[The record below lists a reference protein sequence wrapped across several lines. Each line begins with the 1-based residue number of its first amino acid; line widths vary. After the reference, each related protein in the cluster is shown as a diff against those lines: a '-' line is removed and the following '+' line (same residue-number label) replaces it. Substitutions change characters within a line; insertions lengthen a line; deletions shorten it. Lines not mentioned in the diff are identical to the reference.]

1 MYIECI
7 LHPRWNLNEQTR
19 ENTVTQ
25 NIVEKYFHH
34 YIYMLNYTTTTYWH
48 YHLIFDII
56 IPFYF
61 AGNFQKLLKDATYKR
76 GLVWWEYYLFT
87 IYTIVQTK
95 SINTQQLDLQ
105 QRSVWCIFIGSI
117 TMKTRKRDSDTF
129 KDRNEKSPKGT
140 YL

>member
-1 MYIECI
+1 MYIDCN

-34 YIYMLNYTTTTYWH
+34 YIYMLNYTTITYWH
-48 YHLIFDII
+48 YHLIFYII

-105 QRSVWCIFIGSI
+105 LWSVWCIFIGSI